1 MSVDNGYS
9 DHEKSNIE
17 ENLTQ
22 LQGNSADQDNLDLEI
37 KQEKAIHTN
46 EVFIPSS
53 IMMIDHHPNEY
64 GTLHYLYRGTLHY
77 LNIGP
82 DTAGALFVHI
92 SYRSLVFTTSNSL
105 FDMMPFSFKK
115 LGS

>member
-37 KQEKAIHTN
+37 KQEEKAVYMN
-46 EVFIPSS
+46 DVFIPPPN
-53 IMMIDHHPNEY
+53 MVIDLHLNEY
-64 GTLHYLYRGTLHY
+64 ETLHNPNYVEPSAHRTLF
-77 LNIGP
+77 LILK
-82 DTAGALFVHI
+82 TCL
-92 SYRSLVFTTSNSL
+92 RQ
-105 FDMMPFSFKK
+105 
-115 LGS
+115 